1 MDHDAFSALIVAT
14 EGPLR
19 AYIAGMGVGRA
30 LVDDIAQEAYLAVW
44 RQGLPAEVDRLRWL
58 KGIARHKAV
67 DALRTQGGRRRQL
80 VEAMAGSADGDE
92 AEDAADGE
100 RLTALRA
107 CLARLAG
114 ADRGLIDACYR
125 DDRSSDEV
133 AASMGLTGSAVRKR
147 LIRLRDALAACVQRR
162 LQAGAP

>member
-67 DALRTQGGRRRQL
+67 DALRAQGGRRRQL
-80 VEAMAGSADGDE
+80 VEAMACAGD
-92 AEDAADGE
+92 AEDEPAADGE